1 MLTSR
6 FFMSNISL
14 LLLKVHENVH
24 VFNMKLNF
32 SEPKIYTGGVNI
44 DDWPRLTKEQRKKA
58 LEKQWYLYYRYRNPE
73 TGKLVKQTH
82 IKGGAN
88 RYKDKRSRYH
98 ILKQLQQALSIVF
111 HEGYNPYDKNNS
123 LIEYL
128 EDRLYNKITK
138 TVKRTEPSVP
148 DIIEVNP
155 ISIQG
160 AFDQALGW
168 KQKMMGDDSF
178 KKFKSRI
185 NRFCKWLEGQQIKL
199 KDSIDK
205 IDKKIVM
212 QHLNEVLLNTSA
224 ANRNN
229 TRADLR
235 ALFQTLEDNDIIKDN
250 FIGRIS
256 VLKSTPTMHKSYSPS
271 LLEKLDDY
279 LEMND
284 PILRLFVQFISYNFL
299 RPIEVCRL
307 RIEDIDVK
315 DNKLYLKAKNQKV
328 KIKIIPEILF
338 NKLPDLSQID
348 KSHYL
353 FTPDTI
359 GGTWDA
365 SEGSRRD
372 YFTKRFKKVKDLFNL
387 SNEYTMYSY
396 RHTHVSKLYRKILKT
411 KTPFEAKSTLMQITG
426 HKSMKALEAYLREID
441 AVFPEDYSKHLE

>member
-1 MLTSR
+1 
-6 FFMSNISL
+6 MSNISL

-58 LEKQWYLYYRYRNPE
+58 MEKQWYLYYRYRNPE

-98 ILKQLQQALSIVF
+98 ILKQLQQALSIVL

-128 EDRLYNKITK
+128 EERLYSKKTDSLKNKK
-138 TVKRTEPSVP
+138 TPEPELIVS
-148 DIIEVNP
+148 NP
-155 ISIQG
+155 ISIQE
-160 AFDQALGW
+160 AFDEGLRL

-185 NRFCKWLEGQQIKL
+185 NRFCKWLEGQNFNL
-199 KDSIDK
+199 RDSIDK

-250 FIGRIS
+250 FIANIS
-256 VLKSTPTMHKSYSPS
+256 KLRSTPTMHKSYSPS

-279 LEMND
+279 LKSND
-284 PILRLFVQFISYNFL
+284 PILRLFIQFISYNFL
-299 RPIEVCRL
+299 RPVEVCRL
-307 RIEDIDVK
+307 RIEDIDFK
-315 DNKLYLKAKNQKV
+315 AKKLYLKTKNQKV

-338 NKLPDLSQID
+338 NNLPDLSQID
-348 KSHYL
+348 KSHFL
-353 FTPDTI
+353 FTPQAI
-359 GGTWDA
+359 GDIWGA
-365 SEGSRRD
+365 EEGSRRD
-372 YFTKRFKKVKDLFNL
+372 YFTKRFKKVKDLFKLNE
-387 SNEYTMYSY
+387 EYTLYSY
-396 RHTHVSKLYRKILKT
+396 RHTYVSKLYREFLKS
-411 KTPFEAKSTLMQITG
+411 KTPFEAKSALMLITG

>member
-1 MLTSR
+1 MNGLCTHKP
-6 FFMSNISL
+6 FFYVHISL

-24 VFNMKLNF
+24 VFNMKFNF
-32 SEPKIYTGGVNI
+32 SEPKIYTGGANI
-44 DDWPRLTKEQRKKA
+44 DDWPKLSKEQRKKA
-58 LEKQWYLYYRYRNPE
+58 LEKHWYLYYRYRDPK
-73 TGKLVKQTH
+73 TGRLVKQTH

-98 ILKQLQQALSIVF
+98 ILKQLQQALSIVL
-111 HEGYNPYDKNNS
+111 HEGYNPYDENTS

-128 EDRLYNKITK
+128 EDRLYNKNAK
-138 TVKRTEPSVP
+138 TGKRTEPSVP
-148 DIIEVNP
+148 GNIEVNT
-155 ISIQG
+155 ISIQE
-160 AFDQALGW
+160 AFEQALGW

-185 NRFCKWLEGQQIKL
+185 NRFSKWLEGQNFKL

-279 LEMND
+279 LKIND

-299 RPIEVCRL
+299 RPIEVCPSEQGVR
-307 RIEDIDVK
+307 K
-315 DNKLYLKAKNQKV
+315 QT
-328 KIKIIPEILF
+328 
-338 NKLPDLSQID
+338 QW
-348 KSHYL
+348 
-353 FTPDTI
+353 I
-359 GGTWDA
+359 G
-365 SEGSRRD
+365 S
-372 YFTKRFKKVKDLFNL
+372 
-387 SNEYTMYSY
+387 
-396 RHTHVSKLYRKILKT
+396 
-411 KTPFEAKSTLMQITG
+411 
-426 HKSMKALEAYLREID
+426 
-441 AVFPEDYSKHLE
+441 